1 MTGPRYIIRCRE
13 TGLFLYRD
21 EFFSGTPMWVDQDA
35 ADRFCVNS
43 ARRQLDLLESFKH
56 CCHIVPEDWSPAW
69 ESDGWVARLR
79 HFASVIYSFF
89 RH

>member
-1 MTGPRYIIRCRE
+1 MTEPRYIIRCRE
-13 TGLFLYRD
+13 TGLFLWLAADGY
-21 EFFSGTPMWVDQDA
+21 PLWVEQNY
-35 ADRFCVNS
+35 ADRFC
-43 ARRQLDLLESFKH
+43 ADRAHRQLNRLERFKH

-79 HFASVIYSFF
+79 HFASAIYSFF